1 MVRFPPWQS
10 FSHVFF
16 RPTSLAFIVSCHLKH
31 YWFLGSE
38 GEASSPFAKFNLLNL
53 FCSILIISRALS
65 WSHLQSL
72 EDQIERSAFIPPGK
86 SQFRKTA
93 WHVIHIYVVM
103 PTCFVMPYFHDKF
116 YSFMLS
122 CQHVLSCH
130 VFKLNLRC
138 CHVNMF
144 CHAMFS
150 NILNLLSF
158 MLSCQNALSC
168 HVFSK

>member
-72 EDQIERSAFIPPGK
+72 EIKLRGPRSFLQGK
-86 SQFRKTA
+86 VNLGKLLGISS
-93 WHVIHIYVVM
+93 I
-103 PTCFVMPYFHDKF
+103 
-116 YSFMLS
+116 SMLS
-122 CQHVLSCH
+122 CQHALSCH
-130 VFKLNLRC
+130 IFMINFIHSC
-138 CHVNMF
+138 YHVNMF
-144 CHAMFS
+144 CHATFS
-150 NILNLLSF
+150 N
-158 MLSCQNALSC
+158 
-168 HVFSK
+168 